1 MPKFDEG
8 WERAHMPYRKT
19 SFAVLVLL
27 IVMAVLGITFYLLYW
42 RPRGEQR
49 ALTLSDFNFLSI
61 GMGLNE
67 VIERVGEPD
76 RDVGSGIFIIQ
87 YDLVDGRRVQLI
99 FVDPDNLTGA
109 WVLERDGTWRDLLE
123 KQN

>member
-8 WERAHMPYRKT
+8 WERAHMRYRKT
-19 SFAVLVLL
+19 SFAVLALL
-27 IVMAVLGITFYLLYW
+27 IVMAILGLTFYLYW
-42 RPRGEQR
+42 RWRSEQR
-49 ALTLSDFNFLSI
+49 ALTLSDFNFLST
-61 GMGLNE
+61 GMSLNE

-87 YDLVDGRRVQLI
+87 YDLIDGRRVQLI